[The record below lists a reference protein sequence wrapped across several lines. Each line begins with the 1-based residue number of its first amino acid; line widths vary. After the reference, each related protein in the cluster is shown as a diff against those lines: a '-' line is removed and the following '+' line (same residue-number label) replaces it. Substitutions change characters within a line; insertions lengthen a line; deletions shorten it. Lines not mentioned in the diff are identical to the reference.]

1 MAHFTYHLQ
10 KLLARVGKE
19 CIYKDNSRIL
29 LIKLTGVTL
38 TEDEIEFN
46 LEPIHTHGFSP
57 EVPRPFKVSGNVE
70 FMSFRK
76 NYISHPYVSFLLFME
91 PGDVKH
97 LVKFAPTAPDIDVL
111 LQEFRTVM
119 RSDFKLKV
127 EAKRAAAK
135 TRASS

>member
-1 MAHFTYHLQ
+1 MTHFTYHLQ

-19 CIYKDNSRIL
+19 CIYKDPSRIL
-29 LIKLTGVTL
+29 LTKLTCVTL
-38 TEDEIEFN
+38 REDKIEFN
-46 LEPIHTHGFSP
+46 LKPIHTPGFSP
-57 EVPRPFKVSGNVE
+57 EVPPPFKVSGNVE

-97 LVKFAPTAPDIDVL
+97 LVKFAPTSPDIDAL

-119 RSDFKLKV
+119 RSDFKRKV
-127 EAKRAAAK
+127 EAKRVAAK

>member
-29 LIKLTGVTL
+29 LTKLTGVTL

-97 LVKFAPTAPDIDVL
+97 LVKFAPTSQDIDAL
-111 LQEFRTVM
+111 LQAFRTVM
-119 RSDFKLKV
+119 RSDFKRKV
-127 EAKRAAAK
+127 EAKRVAAK
-135 TRASS
+135 TKASS